1 MTEGSRTASERGP
14 GAPLRVVTPGA
25 PLRVVT
31 LGGGHGQST
40 LLRALNRLSC
50 DVVAIVSIAD
60 DGGCSGKLR
69 TELGMAPPGDL
80 RRCLSSLAGDRFLA
94 ARFEERLSGGSEE
107 GRSVGNLA
115 LAQAFVELGSM
126 QAAVDWAARLLE
138 CRGRVLPAAET
149 AGTLAVVDHDGGLV
163 AGETQV
169 ERALAPALVANVV
182 GVEHANPEAV
192 RAIEEA
198 DVVFLGPGS
207 FFGSTL
213 AAVTTGDLGGAVWR
227 SGARVVFIDNVA
239 PEEGTAPY
247 GADAERILGDH
258 LLIKSG
264 GEIVTFDVLRHQ
276 DDPGACEEATSRQD
290 GSLLV
295 QAPLAQPGSRV
306 HDDALLAGVIARHIL
321 RDSPAARPR
330 QRSMR
335 PPRDHDGARAQL
347 EQRVHAAR
355 ARLARGDA
363 PRARW
368 GGSAAR

>member
-1 MTEGSRTASERGP
+1 M
-14 GAPLRVVTPGA
+14 
-25 PLRVVT
+25 RVVT

-40 LLRALNRLSC
+40 LLRALARLSC
-50 DVVAIVSIAD
+50 EVAAVVSIAD

-69 TELGMAPPGDL
+69 AELGMAPPGDL

-115 LAQAFVELGSM
+115 LAQAYVELGSL

-138 CRGRVLPAAET
+138 CRGRVLPAAES

-169 ERALAPALVANVV
+169 ERAPAPALVANVV
-182 GVEHANPEAV
+182 GIDHANPEAV
-192 RAIEEA
+192 LAVEAA

-213 AAVTTGDLGGAVWR
+213 AAVTTGDLGGAVVR
-227 SGARVVFIDNVA
+227 SGARVVFVENVA
-239 PEEGTAPY
+239 PEEGQVPH
-247 GADAERILGDH
+247 GEDAERILRDH
-258 LLIKSG
+258 LVIKSG
-264 GEIVTFDVLRHQ
+264 GEVVSFDVLRHLEA
-276 DDPGACEEATSRQD
+276 PGEEQTTRRPD

-295 QAPLAQPGSRV
+295 CAPLAQPGSRI
-306 HDDALLAGVIARHIL
+306 HDPGLLAGVIARHIL
-321 RDSPAARPR
+321 EDAAAIASPPSRAI
-330 QRSMR
+330 R
-335 PPRDHDGARAQL
+335 PPRDHEGARAEL

-355 ARLARGDA
+355 ARLARAG
-363 PRARW
+363 
-368 GGSAAR
+368 AA